1 MNVSGKLANWLK
13 QKLMIIVLRW
23 CRMSRVRDNVRQV
36 VEQRPS
42 VQRDEQ
48 QGEYKPER
56 DHCGG
61 DQMIFFLR
69 LPVRVLVR

>member
-48 QGEYKPER
+48 QGEYKPEE